1 MRAVVGEARGMG
13 LASVPFLAQSLI
25 SGISTD
31 ADLWFVQAMRGSA
44 AAGFYGA
51 AAALAEIPTFLFAA
65 LSRVLFPSVAKAG
78 AENDEDLVAR
88 YASQGVRLALLVTVL
103 GVAVIYATGG
113 TALALVYGATA
124 AVAAVPFTVLMVAS
138 VGRTVRATCTD
149 VMMARGQRGEA
160 LTIVIAMTIAEI
172 VLLAWA
178 TSAFG
183 QIGAAASAAVAGLA
197 AAIAACL
204 VLRELLGWRV
214 VWTVLR
220 ASIAAAIVGVGLAL
234 LHPSRLWLIPAYVV
248 AALAYALLLRLFG
261 EIDQD
266 DINSLRRAVASA
278 E

>member
-1 MRAVVGEARGMG
+1 
-13 LASVPFLAQSLI
+13 
-25 SGISTD
+25 
-31 ADLWFVQAMRGSA
+31 MRGSA

-78 AENDEDLVAR
+78 AQDDEDLVAR

-113 TALALVYGATA
+113 TALALVYKPSA
-124 AVAAVPFTVLMVAS
+124 AVAAVPFAILMVAA

-149 VMMARGQRGEA
+149 VMMARGQRRQA

-172 VLLAWA
+172 VLLSLITPAL
-178 TSAFG
+178 G
-183 QIGAAASAAVAGLA
+183 QIGAAASAAIAGLA
-197 AAIAACL
+197 AAVAACL

-214 VWTVLR
+214 VWTVVR
-220 ASIAAAIVGVGLAL
+220 ASVAAAIVGAGLAL
-234 LHPSRLWLIPAYVV
+234 LHPSRLLLIPAYVV
-248 AALAYALLLRLFG
+248 AALAYALLLRFFG

-266 DINSLRRAVASA
+266 DMNSLRRAVASTK
-278 E
+278 